1 MQNLCEQGQIKSHFQ
16 AGEITFASSKRCTT
30 RMKEGRFMPPGML
43 YPANARQREFIIS
56 PLKYIPAGF
65 QWRGVTPIE
74 HVREKP
80 TEI

>member
-1 MQNLCEQGQIKSHFQ
+1 
-16 AGEITFASSKRCTT
+16 
-30 RMKEGRFMPPGML
+30 MKEGRFMPPGML

-65 QWRGVTPIE
+65 QGRGVIPIE